1 MRGMSCRA
9 KRILAVAERERASL
23 PSYRLHS
30 RHDRNRIIGRARYAT
45 SVMPNIMLAAD
56 ERADIIAYM

>member
-1 MRGMSCRA
+1 MPC
-9 KRILAVAERERASL
+9 KKNTVVAERERASL
-23 PSYRLHS
+23 PGYRLHS